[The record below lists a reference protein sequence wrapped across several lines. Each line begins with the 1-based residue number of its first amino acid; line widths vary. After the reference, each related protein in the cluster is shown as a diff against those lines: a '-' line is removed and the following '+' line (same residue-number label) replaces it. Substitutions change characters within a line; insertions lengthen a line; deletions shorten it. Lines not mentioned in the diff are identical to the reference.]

1 MSSQPP
7 PPPPPPP
14 APPPGYGQPGSYQSR
29 PGTNGLAVASMVLG
43 IAQIFICII
52 GGILALVFGYI
63 SRRQIDQSGGT
74 QGGRGFAIT
83 GIILGWVGIGLG
95 VVYIVVIIIVAATS
109 SDDNN
114 SLGGVVHL
122 ALSTV

>member
-1 MSSQPP
+1 
-7 PPPPPPP
+7 
-14 APPPGYGQPGSYQSR
+14 
-29 PGTNGLAVASMVLG
+29 MVLG